1 MLFGR
6 NVTQIATSPR
16 RYSHSDR
23 SISLLR
29 GMLSRR
35 AASFSKAS
43 GAGRKEP
50 PPHGGIWPPHFVQNL
65 RILRAMEPLRIV
77 PLGGLG
83 EVGKNLM
90 AYELGDEIV
99 VVDAGLAFPRD
110 EHLGV
115 DLVLPDFSYLRDRAD
130 RVRAVLLTHAHE
142 DHVGAL
148 PYLLR
153 EVSIPEVWGTR
164 LTLGLVQPKLD
175 EHGLSHATDLRE
187 ARPED
192 GVADIG
198 PFRAEWVRMAHSVP
212 DTVAI
217 VLEAGGLRVLHT
229 GDYKL
234 DHTPV
239 DGLRT
244 DVGKLAEIGNRGVDL
259 LLGDSTNAERPGVTG
274 SERLVGEAFRQIIPV
289 REGRILVAC
298 FASNVH
304 RMQHAVDVAVETGRK
319 VCVIG
324 RSMRKNL
331 NIARN
336 LGYLEAPDDTFI
348 RPPELEELAPREV
361 LVLCTGSQGEPLS
374 ALTRIAY
381 NDHPA
386 VTVERGDTVILSAKP
401 VPGNEL
407 RVHDTINHLAKS
419 GAEVLH
425 QEIAPVHVSGHGNSE
440 ELRTVLGLVRPK
452 AVMPVHG
459 EFRMLAAHAQLARE
473 SGVPAGS
480 IVLAENGSVVELDGG
495 GPRIVDR
502 VETGVTFVDGLG
514 VGDVRDVALR
524 DRRHLSEH
532 GVLIVVATV
541 GPNGARPTGSPE
553 LIARGFGETE
563 PLVDEMRTEAARV
576 LDECLEQDVSEIK
589 LLQEHL
595 HDALAQLVYDRTGRR
610 PMILPVI
617 VEV

>member
-1 MLFGR
+1 M
-6 NVTQIATSPR
+6 
-16 RYSHSDR
+16 SDA
-23 SISLLR
+23 L
-29 GMLSRR
+29 
-35 AASFSKAS
+35 
-43 GAGRKEP
+43 
-50 PPHGGIWPPHFVQNL
+50 H
-65 RILRAMEPLRIV
+65 IV

-83 EVGKNLM
+83 EVGKNM
-90 AYELGDEIV
+90 TAYETGGEIV

-115 DLVLPDFSYLRDRAD
+115 DLILPDFSYLRDRAE
-130 RVRAVLLTHAHE
+130 RVRAVVLTHAHE

-153 EVSIPEVWGTR
+153 EVRLRDVWGTR

-175 EHGLSHATDLRE
+175 EHGLLHAADLKE
-187 ARPED
+187 AKPED
-192 GVADIG
+192 GAVEIG
-198 PFRAEWVRMAHSVP
+198 PFRVEFVRMAHSVP
-212 DTVAI
+212 DTVAV
-217 VLEAGGLRVLHT
+217 VLECEAGRVLHT

-239 DGLRT
+239 DGLKT

-289 REGRILVAC
+289 RQGRVLIAC

-304 RMQHAVDVAVETGRK
+304 RMQQAVDVAIESRRK

-348 RPPELEELAPREV
+348 RPPELAELPPHEV
-361 LVLCTGSQGEPLS
+361 LILCTGSQGEPLS
-374 ALTRIAY
+374 ALTRVAY
-381 NDHPA
+381 NDHPT
-386 VTVERGDTVILSAKP
+386 VFVERGDTVIVSAKP

-407 RVHDTINHLAKS
+407 RVHDTINRLAKS

-425 QEIAPVHVSGHGNSE
+425 QEIAAVHVSGHGNSE
-440 ELRTVLGLVRPK
+440 ELRTILGLVRPK
-452 AVMPVHG
+452 AVMPIHG

-473 SGVPAGS
+473 SGVPADS
-480 IVLAENGSVVELDGG
+480 IVIAENGSVVELERGRP
-495 GPRIVDR
+495 PRIVGE

-524 DRRHLSEH
+524 DRRHLSED
-532 GVLIVVATV
+532 GILILVATLSL
-541 GPNGARPTGSPE
+541 NGARSGPPE
-553 LIARGFGETE
+553 LIARGFGDVG
-563 PLVDEMRTEAARV
+563 PLLQEMRQEATQV
-576 LDECLEQDVSEIK
+576 LEDCLRQDITEIK

-595 HDALAQLVYDRTGRR
+595 HDAIGQLVYDRTGRR

>member
-1 MLFGR
+1 M
-6 NVTQIATSPR
+6 
-16 RYSHSDR
+16 
-23 SISLLR
+23 
-29 GMLSRR
+29 
-35 AASFSKAS
+35 AA
-43 GAGRKEP
+43 
-50 PPHGGIWPPHFVQNL
+50 L
-65 RILRAMEPLRIV
+65 RII

-83 EVGKNLM
+83 EVGKNLTV
-90 AYELGDEIV
+90 YELGDEIV

-115 DLVLPDFSYLRDRAD
+115 DLVLPDYTYLRENAA
-130 RVRAVLLTHAHE
+130 RVRAVVLTHAHE
-142 DHVGAL
+142 DHVGGL

-153 EVSIPEVWGTR
+153 EVDVPEVWGTR
-164 LTLGLVQPKLD
+164 LTLGLLQPKLD
-175 EHGLSHATDLRE
+175 EHGLSHATELKE
-187 ARPED
+187 ARPD
-192 GVADIG
+192 DPAVQIG
-198 PFRAEWVRMAHSVP
+198 SFRVEFVRMAHSVP

-217 VLEAGGLRVLHT
+217 LLETDAGRVVHT

-259 LLGDSTNAERPGVTG
+259 MLGDSTNAERPGVTG

-289 REGRILVAC
+289 REGRILIAC
-298 FASNVH
+298 FASNLH
-304 RMQHAVDVAVETGRK
+304 RMQQAIDVAVETGRK

-331 NIARN
+331 NIGRN
-336 LGYLEAPDDTFI
+336 LGYLEGSDDTFVK
-348 RPPELEELAPREV
+348 PAELAELAPHEA

-381 NDHPA
+381 NDHP
-386 VTVERGDTVILSAKP
+386 TVKVEPGDTVILSAKP

-407 RVHDTINHLAKS
+407 RVHDTINRLAKN

-425 QEIAPVHVSGHGNSE
+425 QEIANVHVSGHGNAE
-440 ELRTVLGLVRPK
+440 ELRTVLGLVRPRG
-452 AVMPVHG
+452 VMPIHG
-459 EFRMLAAHAQLARE
+459 EYRMLAAHAQLARDG
-473 SGVPAGS
+473 GVPAGS
-480 IVLAENGSVVELDGG
+480 IVLAENGSVVELDER

-502 VETGVTFVDGLG
+502 VETGVTFVDGLS

-532 GVLIVVATV
+532 GILIVVATV
-541 GPNGARPTGSPE
+541 GVNGARPTGSPE

-563 PLVDEMRTEAARV
+563 PLVAEMRTEASKV
-576 LDECLEQDVSEIK
+576 LDECLEQDITEIK

-595 HDALAQLVYDRTGRR
+595 HDSLAQLVYDRTGRR